1 MPKILENPRD
11 KILTEAREMIKENGY
26 EKLSM
31 RNLAKACNIGLG
43 TLYNYFKNKHSI
55 VLEIV
60 RLDWEA
66 SLNRLEKVREFS
78 GTFEEK
84 MKFIYDELENYLYN
98 HIDIFI
104 LLYNEEKNKP
114 NHFND
119 NIFGSL
125 YLLTDD
131 IINYHKENGDLKI
144 DLDTRR
150 ISRFIVSN
158 IITIIKS
165 HAFSFEDL
173 ICILI
178 KK

>member
-31 RNLAKACNIGLG
+31 RNLAKACNIGIG

-60 RLDWEA
+60 RLDWKA
-66 SLNRLEKVREFS
+66 SLNRLEKVRGFS
-78 GTFEEK
+78 STFEEK

-98 HIDIFI
+98 HIDIFV

-114 NHFND
+114 NHFKD

-125 YLLTDD
+125 YVLTDE

-144 DLDTRR
+144 DLDTRS

-165 HAFSFEDL
+165 HAFSFNDL
-173 ICILI
+173 MCILI

>member
-11 KILTEAREMIKENGY
+11 KILTEARGMIKENGY

-31 RNLAKACNIGLG
+31 RNLAKACDIGLG
-43 TLYNYFKNKHSI
+43 TLYNYFKNKYSI
-55 VLEIV
+55 VIEIV
-60 RLDWEA
+60 RIDWGV
-66 SLNRLEKVREFS
+66 SLNRLEKVRDFS
-78 GTFEEK
+78 CTFEEK
-84 MKFIYDELENYLYN
+84 MKFIYDELENYLCN

-104 LLYNEEKNKP
+104 LLYNEEKSKP
-114 NHFND
+114 NHFNN

-125 YLLTDD
+125 YVLTDE
-131 IINYHKENGDLKI
+131 IIDYHKENGDLNI
-144 DLDTRR
+144 NLDTRS

-165 HAFSFEDL
+165 HAFSFDDL
-173 ICILI
+173 MCILI

>member
-31 RNLAKACNIGLG
+31 RNLAKACNIGIG

-66 SLNRLEKVREFS
+66 SLNRLEKVRGVS
-78 GTFEEK
+78 STFEEK

-98 HIDIFI
+98 HIDIFV

-114 NHFND
+114 NHFKD

-125 YLLTDD
+125 YVLTDE
-131 IINYHKENGDLKI
+131 IINYHKENGYLKI
-144 DLDTRR
+144 DLDTRS

-165 HAFSFEDL
+165 HAFSFDDL
-173 ICILI
+173 MCILI

>member
-31 RNLAKACNIGLG
+31 RNLAKACNIGIG

-66 SLNRLEKVREFS
+66 SLNRLEKVRGFS
-78 GTFEEK
+78 STFEEK

-98 HIDIFI
+98 HIDIFV

-114 NHFND
+114 NHFKD

-125 YLLTDD
+125 YVLTDE

-144 DLDTRR
+144 DLDTRS

-165 HAFSFEDL
+165 HAFSFNDL
-173 ICILI
+173 MCILI